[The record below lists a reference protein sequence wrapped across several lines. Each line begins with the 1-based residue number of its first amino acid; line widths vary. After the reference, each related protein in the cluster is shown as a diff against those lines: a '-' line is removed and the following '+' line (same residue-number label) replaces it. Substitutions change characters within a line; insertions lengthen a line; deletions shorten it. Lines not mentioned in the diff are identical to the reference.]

1 MTQKQCIIS
10 LAAIAVALSFL
21 GWMVLTPEWVLG
33 FFLFIGFSAVG
44 IFAIGKRRVD
54 DIMAEPDDDIQ
65 TESFSGY
72 VASTEDPMH
81 TMGIHIEVTTDA
93 KEGPAKYMSL
103 LVPYIQKAFPEI
115 KETEDPE

>member
-1 MTQKQCIIS
+1 MTQKQCIHS
-10 LAAIAVALSFL
+10 LAAITVALSFL
-21 GWMVLTPEWVLG
+21 GWMALDIYWAAG
-33 FFLFIGFSAVG
+33 FQVFIIVSA
-44 IFAIGKRRVD
+44 ILIYLDGKRRVD
-54 DIMAEPDDDIQ
+54 DIMEEPDNNIQ

-81 TMGIHIEVTTDA
+81 TMGIHIGVTTDA